1 MNTETKPSVFKAV
14 FFSLITLIAFY
25 LLTEIIG
32 LILVFIFSILLSIPI
47 ISNLILLLFEMRG
60 DGPNTF
66 ILCTYLAIGYFCTIS
81 ALDRIVKSV
90 STRKLTIKLLG
101 IYLVVLNVVFLI
113 ANIVIDGA
121 WGMNIGFIITG
132 FVFMCK
138 STKYIVAP
146 PPPRAP
152 SVSDSKQG
160 EGSFLMEAANGMAV
174 QMPESNLDSWME
186 AQKHSNKEK
195 SLVDLFSFHLKR
207 CCAILQ
213 KAHDSY
219 TCEDEYDLYAIAYVV
234 SDYAVA
240 AAGKN
245 RNETSDTILDFL
257 FDELETRYPD
267 KLLLEFRDRVDF
279 YGSVVRGIPLHAH
292 CLPGVDLSDANPIIC
307 CAIAF
312 CDCLLNPAYID
323 DYSDYCPPSFGAR
336 ETFYIASDV
345 MEPLNHELGSLFKDI
360 YTCAL

>member
-1 MNTETKPSVFKAV
+1 MHTETKPSVFKAV

-47 ISNLILLLFEMRG
+47 ISNLIALLFEVRG

-66 ILCTYLAIGYFCTIS
+66 IQYAYLAIGYFCTIS
-81 ALDRIVKSV
+81 VLDRIVKSV

-101 IYLVVLNVVFLI
+101 IYLIVLNVVFLI

-152 SVSDSKQG
+152 SVSNSNQV
-160 EGSFLMEAANGMAV
+160 EGSFLMEAADGMAV
-174 QMPESNLDSWME
+174 QVPKSDLDAWME
-186 AQKHSNKEK
+186 TQKHSKKEK
-195 SLVDLFSFHLKR
+195 SLVDLFSFHLNK
-207 CCAILQ
+207 CCAILRE
-213 KAHDSY
+213 ADDSY
-219 TCEDEYDLYAIAYVV
+219 TSEDEYDLYAIAYVV

-240 AAGKN
+240 AANKD
-245 RNETSDTILDFL
+245 RNKSSDTILDFL
-257 FDELETRYPD
+257 FDELETHYPD

-292 CLPGVDLSDANPIIC
+292 CLPGADLSDANPITC

-312 CDCLLNPAYID
+312 CDCLLNPMYID
-323 DYSDYCPPSFGAR
+323 DYSDYCPPAFGAL
-336 ETFYIASDV
+336 ETFSIATDV
-345 MEPLNHELGSLFKDI
+345 MEPLNNELGSLFKDI